1 MDDRPG
7 FQLPWDVDCTNTAVS
22 SSSKCTCPDQTI
34 ITFGR
39 NLSNNSASTEM
50 LLHNSVCEVW
60 KSSESIVTVLESAG
74 LQKIQNF
81 ASHISVV
88 AKFRPAANAIFDG
101 DDQEQEVSTGK
112 ISFRGTRRDALLS
125 IPGLEFASH
134 MQKTSDGVMYFA
146 EPETNSISVWDENHD
161 GEPVF
166 QD

>member
-1 MDDRPG
+1 
-7 FQLPWDVDCTNTAVS
+7 
-22 SSSKCTCPDQTI
+22 
-34 ITFGR
+34 
-39 NLSNNSASTEM
+39 M

-146 EPETNSISVWDENHD
+146 EPETNSISVWAENGD
-161 GEPVF
+161 GAPVF
-166 QD
+166 QDRRTAEEVRLRFRGLEDVEPQLLSNEGVAEKGLHGI